1 MSKNLR
7 YAVSVLDLDRLNL
20 CPVYMTVAKPW
31 CDGEPQ
37 TAIRERLLRLT
48 GGSEAKVFTLKQ
60 VLSSGALEFDSRVLP
75 VRHTLTALARL
86 AQSDE
91 ELRGRLT
98 GFINDCAIAALPSF
112 EKDWSSDGRPRRAI
126 SATQEL
132 LSGRLERSDWV
143 QIAREGLIAWAGW
156 FAPMGL
162 YASAEWA
169 AWDNRSWLVVSERSG
184 RLDERLRPF
193 AEWQDWAEWAAFN
206 ILIFL
211 GKDYH
216 EREKPDGLD
225 ELNHELHLWAT
236 NRLADWLEAEAPEPL
251 PLPESPL
258 KRGPQEQE
266 TRCTARFVKEFPD
279 MDWPMMAIFP
289 EGLEEIGAITLDRN
303 AVLSVPDGVTSIGS
317 IYLSDHP
324 TLELPSSLREIGSI
338 DATYDS
344 VLEIPE
350 GVQRIEKIRLYL
362 ESSVSLPSTIEWVG
376 TIDAEAE
383 SFIED
388 VGLDDYESEEDY
400 WFHMAELEK
409 PNAAFPDVSFVACKN
424 RNLIKR
430 REKVRFI
437 RGEPQID

>member
-1 MSKNLR
+1 MSENLR
-7 YAVSVLDLDRLNL
+7 YAVSILDLDRLNL
-20 CPVYMTVAKPW
+20 CPVYSPVSKPW
-31 CDGEPQ
+31 RIGDSQ

-48 GGSEAKVFTLKQ
+48 DGSETTAITLKQ
-60 VLSSGALEFDSRVLP
+60 ILSSGALEFDSRILP
-75 VRHTLTALARL
+75 VRQTLTAAARL
-86 AQSDE
+86 AQSDDE
-91 ELRGRLT
+91 VRNRLT
-98 GFINDCAIAALPSF
+98 GFINDCAITALPSF
-112 EKDWSSDGRPRRAI
+112 EKDWPSDDRPRRAI
-126 SATQEL
+126 SATQDL
-132 LSGRLERSDWV
+132 LSGRLGRSEWV
-143 QIAREGLIAWAGW
+143 QIVREGLVAWAGW

-162 YASAEWA
+162 YTSAEWA
-169 AWDNRSWLVVSERSG
+169 AWDNRSWLAASERSG
-184 RLDERLRPF
+184 ALDERLRPF

-216 EREKPDGLD
+216 EREKPDELD
-225 ELNHELHLWAT
+225 ELNDELHLWAT

-258 KRGPQEQE
+258 KRGPREQE
-266 TRCTARFVKEFPD
+266 ARCTARFVKEFPD
-279 MDWPMMAIFP
+279 MEWPMMAIFP
-289 EGLEEIGAITLDRN
+289 EGLEEIGSITLDRN
-303 AVLSVPDGVTSIGS
+303 AVLSVPYGVRSISS

-338 DATYDS
+338 DTTYDS

-350 GVQRIEKIRLYL
+350 GVQRIDSVRAYL
-362 ESSVSLPSTIEWVG
+362 SSSVALPSTIEWVG
-376 TIDAEAE
+376 IVDTEAE
-383 SFIED
+383 SFIEE

-400 WFHMAELEK
+400 WSQMTELEK

-437 RGEPQID
+437 RGEPQVD